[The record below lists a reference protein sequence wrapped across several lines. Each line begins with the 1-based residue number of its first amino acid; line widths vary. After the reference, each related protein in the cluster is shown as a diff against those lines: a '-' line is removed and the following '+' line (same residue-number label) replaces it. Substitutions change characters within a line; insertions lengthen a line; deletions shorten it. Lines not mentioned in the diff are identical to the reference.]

1 MARTHLKSNHVKA
14 SDRHSSSTDE
24 ALLDRVAHGDE
35 AALRALIDRHQARLS
50 RYILRFV
57 SDRNLV
63 EDVIAETFFAAWRQ
77 APHFE
82 RRSTVATWLS
92 AIARYKALS
101 TWERKTLPAEPLDDV
116 HAAHLADL
124 RPRPDDVVEGK
135 QMVRLLRR
143 TLVDL
148 PPDQSILFDLVY
160 FRDKSLQETSTITG
174 VPKNTIKSR
183 MFRARKKLAV
193 ALGVTLEDPTPPAS
207 DGSCA

>member
-14 SDRHSSSTDE
+14 PDRNSSSTDE
-24 ALLDRVAHGDE
+24 ALLDRIAHGDQ
-35 AALRALIDRHQARLS
+35 AALRILIDRHQARLS

-101 TWERKTLPAEPLDDV
+101 TWERKALPAEPLDDT

-124 RPRPDDVVEGK
+124 RPRPDDVIEGK

-193 ALGVTLEDPTPPAS
+193 ALGVNIVDPPASAS